1 MSTRVHSVT
10 LEFDGG
16 VMWYN
21 GDTITDIHGIHVTT
35 LTFAATLRG
44 DMDDEDEGEI
54 TLGIDTSRWA
64 ALTDAQRVEVV
75 DAAVAATL
83 GWNADEVGMM
93 AMDWVW
99 NNDTGDV
106 GAAGTVSVIY
116 SGGLQEMVTRAA
128 ARWLTNATAWKTRD
142 AEVESDEN

>member
-16 VMWYN
+16 VMWYES
-21 GDTITDIHGIHVTT
+21 DAIVRMHGIQVAT
-35 LTFAATLRG
+35 LTFEATLRG

-54 TLGIDTSRWA
+54 TLGIGGAMWA
-64 ALTDAQRVEVV
+64 GLTDTQRVEVV
-75 DAAVAATL
+75 DAAVAATI

-106 GAAGTVSVIY
+106 DAAGRVTVMY
-116 SGGLQEMVTRAA
+116 SGGLREMVTRAA
-128 ARWLTNATAWKTRD
+128 KTWLTNRKAWTQRD